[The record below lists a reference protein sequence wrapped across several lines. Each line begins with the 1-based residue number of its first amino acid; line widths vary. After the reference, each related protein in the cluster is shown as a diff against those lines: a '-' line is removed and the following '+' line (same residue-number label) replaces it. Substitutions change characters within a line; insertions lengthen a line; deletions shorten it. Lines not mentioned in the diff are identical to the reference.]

1 MLDIISPAKSGQ
13 YDRLLQLKTV
23 INYENNLFLETLNNL
38 ELAKIKFSTGK
49 LIPTLSLMNAFLQNR
64 KC

>member
-13 YDRLLQLKTV
+13 YDRFLQLKTV